1 MEDTG
6 RYGYP
11 WGTTWTS
18 NLTQWTTALQ
28 RSKAMLSDRCATS
41 NAAGGEGDGPEGW
54 CPPLLLNAW
63 NEWSEGAYLEP
74 DERYGWGRLKALKD
88 VFGD

>member
-1 MEDTG
+1 
-6 RYGYP
+6 
-11 WGTTWTS
+11 
-18 NLTQWTTALQ
+18 
-28 RSKAMLSDRCATS
+28 
-41 NAAGGEGDGPEGW
+41 
-54 CPPLLLNAW
+54 LLLNAW